1 MIFCIKGMKFYSNW
15 KRIMTIDEE
24 IKRRIIDLHS
34 NEHVTNRK
42 ISKIVKK
49 SSRDIIAVLK
59 VSENKEIADEII
71 ESTLYQGDYQFV
83 KEKVLV
89 IADKTFHKLTKDLAE
104 NTLST
109 AAGLEKGISYSVEM
123 VESETADAAS

>member
-1 MIFCIKGMKFYSNW
+1 
-15 KRIMTIDEE
+15 MTIDEE

-71 ESTLYQGDYQFV
+71 ESTLYQGLTQSRV
-83 KEKVLV
+83 RSGEPAKGRRLGC
-89 IADKTFHKLTKDLAE
+89 ALFHQCLIQGRHGRGT
-104 NTLST
+104 
-109 AAGLEKGISYSVEM
+109 G
-123 VESETADAAS
+123 

>member
-1 MIFCIKGMKFYSNW
+1 
-15 KRIMTIDEE
+15 MTIDEE

-89 IADKTFHKLTKDLAE
+89 IADKTFHKLTRDLAE
-104 NTLST
+104 NFIYSRRI
-109 AAGLEKGISYSVEM
+109 GKGNFIFCGNGRIRNRRCRFVRNQ
-123 VESETADAAS
+123 THTKRFG

>member
-1 MIFCIKGMKFYSNW
+1 
-15 KRIMTIDEE
+15 MTIDEE

-34 NEHVTNRK
+34 NEHVTIRE
-42 ISKIVKK
+42 IAKIVKK

-59 VSENKEIADEII
+59 VSENKEIV

-123 VESETADAAS
+123 VESETADVAS

>member
-1 MIFCIKGMKFYSNW
+1 
-15 KRIMTIDEE
+15 MTIDEE
-24 IKRRIIDLHS
+24 TKRRIIDLHS

-42 ISKIVKK
+42 IAKIVKK

-104 NTLST
+104 NTEELL
-109 AAGLEKGISYSVEM
+109 GSVPFL
-123 VESETADAAS
+123 